1 MDNIYLSEYL
11 NKGIKRIITDMLIH
25 SEGNPNEL
33 AFIAKFYKTSIKAAK
48 RRAKLEKQGDHIP
61 AFLISSIADQ
71 CNLKCS
77 GCYARENAQC
87 SDISSE
93 CQLSSEAWNDIF
105 NQASDLGISFHLL
118 AGGEPLLRKDVI
130 VSASKIKDTVFPIFT
145 NGTLLNEEYLD
156 LFDANRNLK
165 LFFSLEGDQELTD
178 ARRGTGTF
186 DTVLSSMQRLHS
198 RNISYGVSI
207 TVTSQNLTL
216 ITSEKYIDMLAS
228 QGCRFVI
235 FVEYVPVT
243 ESTEGVSLSD
253 YDRIALENEE
263 RRLQER
269 FRKVLFLSF
278 PGDEKYFG
286 GCLAAGRGFFHIN
299 PYGDAEACPFSPFSD
314 RSLVDYSLIDAIR
327 SPFFKKLAEKK
338 LVGGEH
344 TGGCTL
350 FSKKDSVAGI
360 LSEFAV
366 HKF

>member
-11 NKGIKRIITDMLIH
+11 NKGIKRIISDVLIH

-33 AFIAKFYKTSIKAAK
+33 AFIAGFYKFSITAAK
-48 RRAKLEKQGDHIP
+48 RRAKLEKHGDHIP

-71 CNLKCS
+71 CNLKCT
-77 GCYARENAQC
+77 GCYARENEQC

-93 CQLSSEAWNDIF
+93 RQLSSKAWNDIF

-118 AGGEPLLRKDVI
+118 AGGEPLLRKEVI

-145 NGTLLNEEYLD
+145 NGTLMNEEYLD

-186 DTVLSSMQRLHS
+186 EAVLSSMQMLHS
-198 RNISYGVSI
+198 RNIPFGASI

-216 ITSEKYIDMLAS
+216 ITSDKYIDMLGNR
-228 QGCRFVI
+228 GCRFVI
-235 FVEYVPVT
+235 FVEYVPVSELT
-243 ESTEGVSLSD
+243 GGMSLNNS
-253 YDRIALENEE
+253 DRITLENEE
-263 RRLQER
+263 QRIQER

-299 PYGDAEACPFSPFSD
+299 PYGDAEACPFSPYSD
-314 RSLVDYSLIDAIR
+314 RSLVNYSLLDAIR
-327 SPFFKKLAEKK
+327 SPFFKKLAEKG

-344 TGGCTL
+344 TGGCAL
-350 FSKKDSVAGI
+350 FRKKDSVAGI
-360 LSEFAV
+360 LSEFAD
-366 HKF
+366 